1 MLTNIMR
8 TSLYFPGN
16 HARFIERA
24 PFSGADI
31 VTFDVEDAV
40 PPQQKAIARQMTA
53 DNLKKAAEGGSEVY
67 VRVNGWHTEWTN
79 DDLKPLSAPV

>member
-40 PPQQKAIARQMTA
+40 PLSEGDRPSNDRRQP
-53 DNLKKAAEGGSEVY
+53 EESCRGRRRVY
-67 VRVNGWHTEWTN
+67 VRVAAGIPSGPMTIW
-79 DDLKPLSAPV
+79 KPLSAPV